1 MGVSTSYLAK
11 IGTTEIP
18 NIKGY
23 AVQYNK
29 LWTDAGRNMAGTLR
43 ASFTG
48 IFPKIVIETA
58 PMGEDDMATLVSLL
72 NVDSFTLYWW
82 DPETKTHKSATYY
95 SSDFDVT
102 LLKKTDGIWDST
114 KFSLVPFAKR
124 T

>member
-11 IGTTEIP
+11 IGTTDIP

-43 ASFTG
+43 ATFTG

-58 PMGEDDMATLVSLL
+58 PMGEDDMATLVALM
-72 NVDSFTLYWW
+72 NVASFTLYFW
-82 DPETKTHKSATYY
+82 DPETKTHKSGTYY
-95 SSDFDVT
+95 SSDFDVS
-102 LLKKTDGIWDST
+102 LLKKTDGIWDAM